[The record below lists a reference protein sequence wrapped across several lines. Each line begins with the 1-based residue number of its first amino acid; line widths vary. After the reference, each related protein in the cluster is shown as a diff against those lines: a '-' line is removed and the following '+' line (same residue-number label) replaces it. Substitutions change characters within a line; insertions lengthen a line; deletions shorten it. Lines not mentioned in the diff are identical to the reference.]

1 MENEV
6 KILRL
11 ATGEDIICSFL
22 KIEKNTYLVIDPMSL
37 IIKFKGGESTVLMQ
51 HWLPVE
57 VISSNEVVL
66 QDRDILCYLEPND
79 SMKEYYNN
87 LSDKLRE
94 EIRKKKLFNDMDI
107 EDQMD
112 ILLAMEEIKEQSIH

>member
-11 ATGEDIICSFL
+11 ITGEDIICSFL

-37 IIKFKGGESTVLMQ
+37 IIKSKGGESTILMQ

-57 VISSNEVVL
+57 VIASNEVVL
-66 QDRDILCYLEPND
+66 QDRDILCYLEPNE

-87 LSDKLRE
+87 LTDKLRE